1 MREIDPNVQDSE
13 IEDSIRIGGA
23 IPSYANNVSL
33 YSVYVPATGLFLGL
47 PKRYVPGQKRKN
59 CSLRDIGR

>member
-23 IPSYANNVSL
+23 ITSYANNVSL

-47 PKRYVPGQKRKN
+47 PKRYIPGQKRKN